1 MRRTFSQNLDC
12 GLLGLGTMRSHGVLP
27 MFRKKTLLPSR
38 WKIEIAGPYK
48 NVGTRYMLIQF
59 HISKD
64 QNLNRQ
70 LPEQTFT

>member
-1 MRRTFSQNLDC
+1 
-12 GLLGLGTMRSHGVLP
+12 